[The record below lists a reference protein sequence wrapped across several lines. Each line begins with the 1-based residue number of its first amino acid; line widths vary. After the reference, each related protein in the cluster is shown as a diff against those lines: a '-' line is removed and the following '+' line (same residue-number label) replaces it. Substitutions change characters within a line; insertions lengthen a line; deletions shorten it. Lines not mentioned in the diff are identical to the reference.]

1 MSRNVGFSKMFTKI
15 ITLFTTLMVTLGFL
29 MPNVTV
35 VNAAGTLQIAQY
47 ISNSGTV
54 SGVTG
59 SNNGT
64 YNGTWT
70 ADVPI
75 ADVMSELAP
84 YMTTYVIFTLGIS
97 MELVV
102 KLLVSNTVLHSLRKR
117 LLALQQLRVHQQL
130 FQEQQLRIP
139 FQEM

>member
-1 MSRNVGFSKMFTKI
+1 MRRNVGFSKMFTKI

-35 VNAAGTLQIAQY
+35 VNAASTLQIAQY
-47 ISNSGTV
+47 ISNSGSV
-54 SGVTG
+54 SGATG

-75 ADVMSELAP
+75 ANVMSELAP
-84 YMTTYVIFTLGIS
+84 YMETYG
-97 MELVV
+97 
-102 KLLVSNTVLHSLRKR
+102 SLYPHNIDGTNGKV
-117 LLALQQLRVHQQL
+117 ASIKYSVT
-130 FQEQQLRIP
+130 FP
-139 FQEM
+139 N

>member
-29 MPNVTV
+29 MPNMTV

-47 ISNSGTV
+47 VSNSGSV

-59 SNNGT
+59 SNHGT
-64 YNGTWT
+64 YNGTWM

-84 YMTTYVIFTLGIS
+84 YMTTYGAADRKS
-97 MELVV
+97 VV
-102 KLLVSNTVLHSLRKR
+102 
-117 LLALQQLRVHQQL
+117 
-130 FQEQQLRIP
+130 
-139 FQEM
+139 